1 MNLSTKDKTYI
12 LIGILLALFLG
23 ALDQTIVATALPK
36 IVEDL
41 GGITRY
47 AWVATAYLLASTV
60 MVPIYGKLAD
70 MTSRK
75 NIELFAV
82 SLFLLGSF
90 LCGIA
95 GEFGPLPLL
104 GDGMNQLV
112 FFRAIQGLGGAG
124 LFALT
129 FIIIA
134 DLYPPNVRGKYQGF
148 VGATFGIAS
157 ILGPLIGGFLTDH
170 GGNIISG
177 IEGWRWIFY
186 VNLPFGA
193 VALWFIAVN
202 MPKLRPPENKQKLD
216 YLSAILLLIGLT
228 PLVLALQI
236 DKGVYPWNSAITLLL
251 LAIAI
256 VSLFLFV
263 VRSLKSSNP
272 ILDLSLFKNRVF
284 SVGNIALFFLG
295 ASFLNMLIFLP
306 LFMVNVL
313 GVSTTKAG
321 ISLIPLSMGTVFG
334 AILGGQ
340 LVSRIGRYH
349 VLMLISNVILLVGV
363 YLLSTISESVSYT
376 RATFYMII
384 CGFGLGPSFPLYT
397 IAIQN
402 AVDVCKLGQ
411 ATSTSQF
418 ARQIGGTIGVAIM
431 GTVLAISLTV
441 PTENLLKETF
451 ANAITQIYFYTTF
464 LVAAAW
470 LATLFI
476 PELPLKTTNN

>member
-1 MNLSTKDKTYI
+1 MNLKNKDKAYI

-41 GGITRY
+41 GGFTRY
-47 AWVATAYLLASTV
+47 TWIATSYLLASTI

-70 MTSRK
+70 MISRK

-90 LCGIA
+90 LCGFA
-95 GEFGPLPLL
+95 GKFGSLPLL
-104 GDGMNQLV
+104 GDGMGQLV

-157 ILGPLIGGFLTDH
+157 ILGPLVGGFLTDH
-170 GGNIISG
+170 GGSLISG

-193 VALWFIAVN
+193 IALWFISAN
-202 MPKLRPPENKQKLD
+202 MPKLKPPVNKQKLD
-216 YLSAILLLIGLT
+216 YLSAILLLISLV
-228 PLVLALQI
+228 PLVLALQL
-236 DKGVYPWNSAITLLL
+236 DKNDYPWGSITTLLL
-251 LAIAI
+251 FSIATI
-256 VSLFLFV
+256 NLTLFV
-263 VRSLKSSNP
+263 IQALGSSNP
-272 ILDLSLFKNRVF
+272 VLDLSLFKNQIF
-284 SVGNIALFFLG
+284 SRSNVALFFLG
-295 ASFLNMLIFLP
+295 ASFLNMLFFLP

-313 GVSTTKAG
+313 GVSATKAG

-334 AILGGQ
+334 AIIGGQ
-340 LVSRIGRYH
+340 LISLIGRYRL
-349 VLMLISNVILLVGV
+349 LMLVGNFTLLVGT
-363 YLLSTISESVSYT
+363 YLLSSMSPDISYA
-376 RATFYMII
+376 RATFYMVI
-384 CGFGLGPSFPLYT
+384 CGVGLGPSFPLYT

-402 AVDVCKLGQ
+402 AVDVSRLGQ

-431 GTVLAISLTV
+431 GTVLAAMLTATV
-441 PTENLLKETF
+441 EENF
-451 ANAITQIYFYTTF
+451 AAAITRIYFYTIF
-464 LVAAAW
+464 LVGTAW
-470 LATLFI
+470 LTTFFI
-476 PELPLKTTNN
+476 PELPLKAS

>member
-1 MNLSTKDKTYI
+1 MSLRSKDKAYI

-41 GGITRY
+41 GGFTRY
-47 AWVATAYLLASTV
+47 TWIATSYLLASTI
-60 MVPIYGKLAD
+60 MVPIYGKFAD
-70 MTSRK
+70 MVSRK
-75 NIELFAV
+75 SIEIFAV

-90 LCGIA
+90 LCGFA
-95 GEFGPLPLL
+95 GKFGALPLL
-104 GDGMNQLV
+104 GDGMGQLV

-170 GGNIISG
+170 GSNLIAG

-193 VALWFIAVN
+193 IALWFISAN
-202 MPKLRPPENKQKLD
+202 MPKLKPPSSKQKLD
-216 YLSAILLLIGLT
+216 YFSAILLLISLV
-228 PLVLALQI
+228 PLVLALQL
-236 DKGVYPWNSAITLLL
+236 DRDNYPWGSMTTLLL
-251 LAIAI
+251 FSIAI
-256 VSLFLFV
+256 INLVLFIIQA
-263 VRSLKSSNP
+263 LKSSNP
-272 ILDLSLFKNRVF
+272 VLDLSLFNNQVF
-284 SVGNIALFFLG
+284 SRSSIALFFLG
-295 ASFLNMLIFLP
+295 ASFLNMLFFLP

-313 GVSTTKAG
+313 GVSATKAG

-334 AILGGQ
+334 AIIGGQ
-340 LVSRIGRYH
+340 LISFIGRYRQ
-349 VLMLISNVILLVGV
+349 LMLIGNFILLVGT
-363 YLLSTISESVSYT
+363 YLLSSMSPDIGYT
-376 RATFYMII
+376 RVTFYMII
-384 CGFGLGPSFPLYT
+384 CGVGLGPSFPLYT

-402 AVDVCKLGQ
+402 AAPLHRLGQ

-418 ARQIGGTIGVAIM
+418 ARQMGGTIGVAIM
-431 GTVLAISLTV
+431 GTVLATMLT
-441 PTENLLKETF
+441 TNLEQNF
-451 ANAITQIYFYTTF
+451 AAAITRIYFYTVF
-464 LVAAAW
+464 LVGAAW
-470 LATLFI
+470 LTTFFI
-476 PELPLKTTNN
+476 PELPLKTSLDLK